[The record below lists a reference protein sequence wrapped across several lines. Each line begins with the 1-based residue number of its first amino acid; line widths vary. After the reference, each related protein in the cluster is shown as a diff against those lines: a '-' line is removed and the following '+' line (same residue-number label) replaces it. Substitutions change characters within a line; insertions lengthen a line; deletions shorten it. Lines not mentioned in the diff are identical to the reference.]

1 MTTFLKSLA
10 LAKASLILSLLSLTT
25 SVAMFVAFVLNAS
38 IGLADL
44 SFSKLL
50 ISFRKGKSAVVS
62 VFFSVFCVEVSVCV
76 VVSTVVSTFSF

>member
-10 LAKASLILSLLSLTT
+10 LVKASLILSLFRLTT
-25 SVAMFVAFVLNAS
+25 SVARFVAFVLNAS
-38 IGLADL
+38 IGLADV

-62 VFFSVFCVEVSVCV
+62 VFF
-76 VVSTVVSTFSF
+76 